1 MVCNFFVCLRPV
13 NQGTVRVSAELPLAI
28 DLFLFLCCTL
38 GHFQGR
44 IHGGGD
50 GGDRPPPREMEK
62 ITSSTIVVNVCA
74 DFVGV
79 PVISALF
86 SNQAPS
92 TINIMK
98 IAVCRMHYEPKMPR
112 AVKRVLIYLLFN
124 KPNSFGHHAARCCRL
139 NSIED

>member
-1 MVCNFFVCLRPV
+1 MVPGADPR
-13 NQGTVRVSAELPLAI
+13 
-28 DLFLFLCCTL
+28 
-38 GHFQGR
+38 
-44 IHGGGD
+44 GGGD
-50 GGDRPPPREMEK
+50 GGDAPPPEKWKK

-79 PVISALF
+79 PMISALF

-98 IAVCRMHYEPKMPR
+98 IAVSRMHYEPKMPR

-124 KPNSFGHHAARCCRL
+124 KPNRLHGCFGHHAARCCRL